1 MCPLNKR
8 KIPVTS
14 EQVFVVLCTWPRLVS
29 DLHIGG
35 QLCALCTII
44 LTNTR
49 LSKIPKRNE
58 RVWKDGWN
66 DAALRQEDEQ
76 IRREANIDEGEG
88 VTQSGVQFVSVL
100 LPRRTCF
107 IHFQLQTEWNR
118 GFERAQGRSET
129 HQARSFHTLTS
140 AAGPVAM

>member
-1 MCPLNKR
+1 M
-8 KIPVTS
+8 
-14 EQVFVVLCTWPRLVS
+14 S
-29 DLHIGG
+29 DLHISG

-44 LTNTR
+44 LTNIR

-58 RVWKDGWN
+58 RVWKDGCN

-76 IRREANIDEGEG
+76 IRQEANIDEGEV

-100 LPRRTCF
+100 LPLRTCF